1 MKEIAACA
9 VMRGKTVRKLVK
21 LAVMPV
27 CVSLLVDLTVSSA
40 WAGQKNRGYIT
51 VQESCCQTMES
62 RTKQKIR
69 YETAENRAEQKIRY
83 ETAESRADQKMRH
96 HTAENLAEQKNP
108 AGSPSLQILAPVAV
122 LMRLLQDRSF
132 TKRMRMSG
140 EVRPALP
147 RL

>member
-9 VMRGKTVRKLVK
+9 VMRGKAVRKLVK

-40 WAGQKNRGYIT
+40 WAGQKKRGYIT

-69 YETAENRAEQKIRY
+69 YETSESRTEQKIRY
-83 ETAESRADQKMRH
+83 ETAEKPGRAENAWYQ
-96 HTAENLAEQKNP
+96 TAESRTEQKNP
-108 AGSPSLQILAPVAV
+108 EGSQTLQIQAPGAV
-122 LMRLLQDRSF
+122 LMEASTGQIIYE
-132 TKRMRMSG
+132 KNAG
-140 EVRPALP
+140 
-147 RL
+147 